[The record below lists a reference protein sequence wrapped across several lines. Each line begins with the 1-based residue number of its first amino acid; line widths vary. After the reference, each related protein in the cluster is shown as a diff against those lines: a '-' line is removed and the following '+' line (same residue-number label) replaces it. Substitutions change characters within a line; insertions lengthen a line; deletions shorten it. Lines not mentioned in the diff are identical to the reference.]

1 MSASRRGSAYL
12 LVLGASMLIVTV
24 GVSAVMISK
33 QRTAAAILRSEAM
46 RARAGALAG
55 MSMALE
61 LADDDV
67 TWRSAHVDA
76 PKCFVSS
83 LDGVSIRVLASDP
96 SDGVLD
102 DDWTDP
108 VLLRSVA
115 NIGGG
120 ARTYEASFKPVIRRV
135 ESLNH
140 ALSATGDIMIKAD
153 HFDALGSIEAGGVIR
168 VRSEDVRATTW
179 ISQDATQGL
188 DPREVTIRANKAP
201 EPPSLDAIAV
211 LRDQA
216 VEITSRDLHNAVL
229 SDGVNPWGSPSRSG
243 VYMIDCRGGGARIA
257 NARVRAT
264 LVFVNAPRGVRIEDS
279 VSIESGN
286 PEFPALVVDGPCFFQ
301 CSSADLSETALGVN
315 FNPVGA
321 PFDGGT
327 DNDRRDS
334 YGSMINGMIWIRG
347 DVMIQGEGFV
357 LDGSMVVDG
366 DVSLEATTQLRHTG
380 THTTL
385 RGFAVRESWRRIDG
399 TFARVTE

>member
-67 TWRSAHVDA
+67 MWRSAHVDA

-135 ESLNH
+135 ESASFAFVPKMCARQHGSVRMQRKVLILERSRFARTKLLNRQV
-140 ALSATGDIMIKAD
+140 ST
-153 HFDALGSIEAGGVIR
+153 
-168 VRSEDVRATTW
+168 RS
-179 ISQDATQGL
+179 
-188 DPREVTIRANKAP
+188 
-201 EPPSLDAIAV
+201 
-211 LRDQA
+211 
-216 VEITSRDLHNAVL
+216 
-229 SDGVNPWGSPSRSG
+229 
-243 VYMIDCRGGGARIA
+243 
-257 NARVRAT
+257 
-264 LVFVNAPRGVRIEDS
+264 
-279 VSIESGN
+279 
-286 PEFPALVVDGPCFFQ
+286 PCFVIKRSKSHHVIFTMP
-301 CSSADLSETALGVN
+301 CYL
-315 FNPVGA
+315 
-321 PFDGGT
+321 
-327 DNDRRDS
+327 
-334 YGSMINGMIWIRG
+334 
-347 DVMIQGEGFV
+347 
-357 LDGSMVVDG
+357 MV
-366 DVSLEATTQLRHTG
+366 
-380 THTTL
+380 
-385 RGFAVRESWRRIDG
+385 
-399 TFARVTE
+399 